1 MLRRLQAQ
9 GDHTIAVFGQGPVG
23 LSATM
28 LASEM
33 GLSVI
38 AIDINADRLERSKE
52 FGAQHVIDPSKLN
65 PIETIKSLTGGKGAH
80 LSMDATSSPIARQQA
95 VRCLRTWGRAC
106 FVGEGGDVTLDVSND
121 LLRRQI
127 SLLGS
132 WTFSLSEQR
141 YCAEFVA
148 RRGLD
153 LDRLFTD
160 RWRLEQGRQAYE
172 SFDRQ
177 SGGKGVICP
186 A

>member
-1 MLRRLQAQ
+1 MWINPLLAQKELDEVEPNLIERLPIGGYRQA
-9 GDHTIAVFGQGPVG
+9 H
-23 LSATM
+23 
-28 LASEM
+28 
-33 GLSVI
+33 
-38 AIDINADRLERSKE
+38 
-52 FGAQHVIDPSKLN
+52 H
-65 PIETIKSLTGGKGAH
+65 
-80 LSMDATSSPIARQQA
+80 ARYQQA
-95 VRCLRTWGRAC
+95 VRCLRIWGRAC

-132 WTFSLSEQR
+132 WTFSLSEQQ

-148 RRGLD
+148 KRGLD
-153 LDRLFTD
+153 LGRLFTD
-160 RWRLEQGRQAYE
+160 RWSREEAGRLT